1 MAFLYIDRLKS
12 DFPTAERFIF
22 RTSASENWFSWL
34 LIKLFRDQERK
45 KSNSKECQ
53 VKSVS
58 MNFVPRT
65 PKITTIG
72 LRLNCKDTN
81 TRQFWKIDDIKNL
94 LKQYFDIVRSYQSFL
109 YVWKSPCIDS
119 SDEKKIFSFN
129 SFTSMIAEC
138 SKKMQNKNSITD
150 CIIIHHGDERSS
162 CEKSSEFESTLKNP
176 SNSTEC
182 YSNQQNIES
191 QHLIDSPKE
200 KTKKNV
206 SVQTSDKKRPRRKKM
221 KEKCENELKEDSSS
235 KDIKTIFKTSSSN
248 FNNKTR
254 KTNSPKNNKIYRG
267 TSSRKKCLEDV
278 KIQARED
285 TEPPKAISPRNNTG
299 NYENY
304 DLSKLRRQW
313 NNTIKS
319 KSLVL
324 LRDKDNHYKSK
335 TYSTNKIYDRNSLE
349 IRNNSQ
355 FLFGEED
362 FGGGGE
368 VIQSNTTSP
377 EISSVSWQ
385 PRNFIVEDKASEI
398 MILGNVKK
406 RLEKDFDDY
415 FSISEYDLGNDDSN
429 EFFGTNLSSS
439 SIQVDQNPSQE
450 RFMLMTTSLKQ
461 QKLQQFHGN
470 SDGKKGRKS
479 IRTNLTCRSSIRFSN
494 LGISRSESS
503 YHTTFRE
510 QGCSPNSSIEY
521 YTASN
526 VSLSEMHCSRDKS
539 FDTMVQSYLTENCL
553 SDDVS
558 KEENETF
565 QDPREFFDRSLV
577 NSYAMCCYQ
586 RNSTPKLKS
595 SSIPITESLD
605 SGILADCSRD
615 HFRIA
620 SKGRLGRKKWRES
633 GQEEKSRAR
642 ESDLLPTYDF
652 NTDSSYSDESLNRRV
667 DVAVEDITEKLILT
681 ERRAR
686 IKLRRLKDPA
696 RHRQER
702 KRWRSRRQTL
712 LHRDHKDQQEPR
724 PKFELILGA

>member
-1 MAFLYIDRLKS
+1 
-12 DFPTAERFIF
+12 
-22 RTSASENWFSWL
+22 
-34 LIKLFRDQERK
+34 
-45 KSNSKECQ
+45 
-53 VKSVS
+53 
-58 MNFVPRT
+58 
-65 PKITTIG
+65 
-72 LRLNCKDTN
+72 
-81 TRQFWKIDDIKNL
+81 
-94 LKQYFDIVRSYQSFL
+94 
-109 YVWKSPCIDS
+109 
-119 SDEKKIFSFN
+119 
-129 SFTSMIAEC
+129 MIAEY
-138 SKKMQNKNSITD
+138 SRKMQNNNPLTD
-150 CIIIHHGDERSS
+150 CIIIHHEDERS
-162 CEKSSEFESTLKNP
+162 CEKSFEFESPLKYP
-176 SNSTEC
+176 LKSTEC
-182 YSNQQNIES
+182 YSNRQNIES

-206 SVQTSDKKRPRRKKM
+206 SVQTSDKRRPRRRKT
-221 KEKCENELKEDSSS
+221 KEKCENEIKEDSSS

-254 KTNSPKNNKIYRG
+254 KTNSPKSNNKVHQG
-267 TSSRKKCLEDV
+267 TSGKKKCLEDV

-285 TEPPKAISPRNNTG
+285 IEPPKAISPRNNTE
-299 NYENY
+299 NYKNY

-324 LRDKDNHYKSK
+324 LRDKHNHYKSK
-335 TYSTNKIYDRNSLE
+335 TYSTNKIYDDGKPLE

-368 VIQSNTTSP
+368 VIKCNATSP

-385 PRNFIVEDKASEI
+385 PRNFVVEDKASEI

-429 EFFGTNLSSS
+429 EFFETNLSSS
-439 SIQVDQNPSQE
+439 SIQLDENSSE
-450 RFMLMTTSLKQ
+450 GNFMLMTTSLKQ

-470 SDGKKGRKS
+470 SDGKKERNS
-479 IRTNLTCRSSIRFSN
+479 IRTNLTCTSSIRFSN

-503 YHTTFRE
+503 YHTSFRE
-510 QGCSPNSSIEY
+510 QECSPNSSVQY

-526 VSLSEMHCSRDKS
+526 VSLSEMHYSQNKS
-539 FDTMVQSYLTENCL
+539 FDAMVQSYLTENCL

-565 QDPREFFDRSLV
+565 QEPREFFDRSLV
-577 NSYAMCCYQ
+577 NSYAMRRYQ

-595 SSIPITESLD
+595 PSKRITESLD
-605 SGILADCSRD
+605 SGILVDCSRD

-620 SKGRLGRKKWRES
+620 SKGRSGRKKWRES
-633 GQEEKSRAR
+633 GQEEKNRAR

-667 DVAVEDITEKLILT
+667 DVAVENITEKLILA

-686 IKLRRLKDPA
+686 IKLKRLEDPA

-702 KRWRSRRQTL
+702 TRWRSRRQVRL
-712 LHRDHKDQQEPR
+712 EV
-724 PKFELILGA
+724 INVSGSW